1 MERVVDCQSQHVP
14 GMNKD
19 AKATWLDDYRVCLFS
34 KIQKMLLGAD
44 EWCFSQSLIDQA
56 HDQITRLLTTEWLV
70 SDVENP
76 GGSFVPSGVNI
87 HYMLTPILDEL
98 DERRKDLIRIRQ
110 IYIPELIIRLHF
122 LLFDSRHF
130 IPEYVSFPFFIPGS
144 LSLFSS
150 LLITFFRH
158 RNLKRAL
165 QLANIVA
172 DSRYQLYEDFVNED
186 GKRLGDYLGAVRE
199 AILGGLEGGGSD
211 PFRVIASA

>member
-1 MERVVDCQSQHVP
+1 M
-14 GMNKD
+14 
-19 AKATWLDDYRVCLFS
+19 
-34 KIQKMLLGAD
+34 
-44 EWCFSQSLIDQA
+44 
-56 HDQITRLLTTEWLV
+56 LTT
-70 SDVENP
+70 
-76 GGSFVPSGVNI
+76 
-87 HYMLTPILDEL
+87 ILDEF

-130 IPEYVSFPFFIPGS
+130 IPEYVLFRS
-144 LSLFSS
+144 FSS